1 MTDTADL
8 ARLEAR
14 LAALE
19 AEKAVLATLYQYGH
33 SIDYGLRSNWL
44 DCFAEDG
51 TFELKYTQPPSARVA
66 DRGYGERTA
75 EGYRFAGRAA
85 LTDFIEHHTHAPNA
99 WHKHFLV
106 EPRITIGADGRT
118 ATAASYFAR
127 LDDRNGERIILAFGR
142 YLDELT
148 LHDDGKWR
156 FTRRTAEIETAL

>member
-1 MTDTADL
+1 MNDTPDL
-8 ARLEAR
+8 SRLEAR

-19 AEKAVLATLYQYGH
+19 AEKAILNTLYQYGH

-44 DCFAEDG
+44 DCFTEDG
-51 TFELKYTQPPSARVA
+51 VFELKYAQPPSARVA
-66 DRGYGERTA
+66 ERGYGERTA
-75 EGYRFAGRAA
+75 EGYRFAGRAG
-85 LTDFIEHHTHAPNA
+85 LTSFIEHHTYAPHA

-106 EPRITIGADGRT
+106 EPRITVAPDGRS

-148 LHDDGKWR
+148 LRDDGKWR
-156 FTRRTAEIETAL
+156 FVQRTAEIESAL